1 MKNKEIKLQILIG
14 WESSIYEMGYDI
26 SKITKE
32 KKEQLEMAILNS
44 IKKEVDLNEIIKK
57 EADKLEV
64 PKVIK
69 HLPYTMSLS
78 VSSQILIASE
88 SEEVDETS
96 LNYYAE
102 VIEDFM
108 NEQGFVLNDIAFI
121 KDEE

>member
-1 MKNKEIKLQILIG
+1 MKNKEIKLQLLIG

-32 KKEQLEMAILNS
+32 KKEQLELAILNS
-44 IKKEVDLNEIIKK
+44 IKKEVDLNKIIKM

-88 SEEVDETS
+88 SEEVNETY
-96 LNYYAE
+96 LNYYATI
-102 VIEDFM
+102 IEDFM
-108 NEQGFVLNDIAFI
+108 NEQGFVLDDIAFI